1 MNLGALVALAKL
13 IVDSGAV
20 SPKAPTDDFV
30 GPRQYES
37 GCYRVDGKLTQ
48 ACWEKFIQPGGSYN
62 DYQDYLNE
70 K

>member
-1 MNLGALVALAKL
+1 MNIITFLKL
-13 IVDSGAV
+13 LLDSGAV
-20 SPKAPTDDFV
+20 SPKAPNDFV

>member
-1 MNLGALVALAKL
+1 MDLGSLLTFFKL
-13 IVDSGAV
+13 FEVGEGDS
-20 SPKAPTDDFV
+20 PNDFV
-30 GPRQYES
+30 GPRREFES

-48 ACWEKFIQPGGSYN
+48 ACWEKYIEPGGSYN

>member
-1 MNLGALVALAKL
+1 MDLGSLFTFFKL
-13 IVDSGAV
+13 FEVGKGD
-20 SPKAPTDDFV
+20 APTDFV
-30 GPRQYES
+30 GPREFES

-48 ACWEKFIQPGGSYN
+48 ACWEKYIEPGGSYN

>member
-1 MNLGALVALAKL
+1 MNIITFLKL
-13 IVDSGAV
+13 LVDSGAV
-20 SPKAPTDDFV
+20 SPKAPNDDFV

>member
-1 MNLGALVALAKL
+1 MNIITFLKL
-13 IVDSGAV
+13 LLDSGAV
-20 SPKAPTDDFV
+20 SPKAPNDDFV

-48 ACWEKFIQPGGSYN
+48 ACWEKFIQPDGSYI

>member
-1 MNLGALVALAKL
+1 MNIITFLKL
-13 IVDSGAV
+13 LLDSGAV
-20 SPKAPTDDFV
+20 SPKAPNDDFV